1 MEKVHGVLV
10 MTLLEILYFF
20 GVDNNSSS
28 HTDNWKNNFL
38 ALGEGPTQ
46 GINDSTISVEKIWIL
61 AKQVQNFAYVYMT
74 VVMRVT
80 CM

>member
-1 MEKVHGVLV
+1 MEKVQGVLV

-20 GVDNNSSS
+20 GVDNNSAS

-46 GINDSTISVEKIWIL
+46 GIKI
-61 AKQVQNFAYVYMT
+61 AVVQ
-74 VVMRVT
+74 
-80 CM
+80 